1 MSERIDLW
9 VKNGR
14 RFGNGLT
21 FDELSKIEEQAR
33 RGNSDESR
41 IILRLAAALREAM
54 QIVESALAVMGLTRY
69 GKEKDS
75 RSVS

>member
-21 FDELSKIEEQAR
+21 FDELSKIEEHAR
-33 RGNSDESR
+33 RGDSDESR

-69 GKEKDS
+69 GKEKDA
-75 RSVS
+75 RSVP